1 MRIRKTNALLGAGLV
16 LSACFFM
23 YLVIDGSSG
32 SGNGG
37 LYDSPETQR
46 VELGHLETKL
56 EQLER
61 DLVQNQGIINDI
73 KVGIYGLVERIRSS
87 MIVSKGGIGFDAAQA
102 E

>member
-32 SGNGG
+32 SGNSG
-37 LYDSPETQR
+37 LYDRPETQR

-73 KVGIYGLVERIRSS
+73 KVGV
-87 MIVSKGGIGFDAAQA
+87 F
-102 E
+102 